1 MEKNNMEGARIYAE
15 SAIRESNQALNYL
28 RLSSRIEAVAQRVD
42 TAIKMNMMTKTM
54 QGIVGS
60 MDSVM
65 QSMDVEKITAVMDK
79 FERQFEDM
87 DLTSKCMENSMQQ
100 STAMSM
106 PENQVENLMHQ
117 VADEHGLEF
126 QSQLQPA
133 GQGKV
138 KDTVDSKSNTN
149 KNVLNVGANGGGV
162 NGGKN
167 NNNNDQNNK
176 GAGGAGAAGG
186 AGGNSSSSSGG
197 GGGGGGGGGMALGG
211 GSGGGSAAPVAG
223 PSSKEE
229 DDLEARLRR
238 LQGL

>member
-1 MEKNNMEGARIYAE
+1 MEGARIYAE
-15 SAIRESNQALNYL
+15 SAIREQNQALNYL
-28 RLSSRIEAVAQRVD
+28 RLSSRIEAVAQRVE

-54 QGIVGS
+54 QGIVSS

-117 VADEHGLEF
+117 VADEYGLEF
-126 QSQLQPA
+126 QSQLAPA
-133 GQGKV
+133 GSGKL
-138 KDTVDSKSNTN
+138 KDASAIEAKGNTN
-149 KNVLNVGANGGGV
+149 KNVLNVGANGAAPGGPK
-162 NGGKN
+162 NNN

-176 GAGGAGAAGG
+176 GNNNGAA
-186 AGGNSSSSSGG
+186 
-197 GGGGGGGGGMALGG
+197 GGGGGGGGGMSLGG
-211 GSGGGSAAPVAG
+211 SSSSHASPPAA
-223 PSSKEE
+223 SSSREE